1 MKLHVAYSEL
11 ELPMDAIETIGLRH
25 DGPVEE
31 ALADQRYILVE
42 DGAYF
47 KTEQLEQFAENG
59 QYFSNLMKD
68 DL

>member
-1 MKLHVAYSEL
+1 
-11 ELPMDAIETIGLRH
+11 MDAIETIGLRH